1 MYIYSLN
8 LVIIST
14 KSRFNLYSYRLYY
27 EFTIM
32 KIIKI
37 FLIAIFLSSN
47 AFAGSDGELKIS
59 KKNKPTKDCFE
70 KINRASF
77 SLNQGLDKAIFKP
90 VAKGYRKLPSPIKT
104 GTSNALENL
113 SSLITIPNNVLQGDL
128 KTAGIN
134 TVRLVVNTT
143 VGILGI
149 VDVADKMGFPEY
161 VKEDYGQTFGK
172 WGIGPGC
179 YLVIPVLGPS
189 TIRDTAGS
197 FANVMGGDPYY
208 NLSVNGNNEYLDGK
222 LYAATKTLSAI
233 DFRAKNIETLDNLE
247 TNSVDFY
254 ASVRSLYLQD
264 RENKIKNIQRGRIDV
279 IYKEDEDWEEIDT
292 K

>member
-1 MYIYSLN
+1 
-8 LVIIST
+8 
-14 KSRFNLYSYRLYY
+14 
-27 EFTIM
+27 M

-37 FLIAIFLSSN
+37 FLITIFLFSN
-47 AFAGSDGELKIS
+47 AFAGSDGELNIS

-70 KINRASF
+70 KINRATF
-77 SLNQGLDKAIFKP
+77 ALNQGLDKAIFKP

-113 SSLITIPNNVLQGDL
+113 SSLITIPNNVLQGDF

-134 TVRLVVNTT
+134 TVRLVVNST

-149 VDVADKMGFPEY
+149 VDVADKIGFPEY
-161 VKEDYGQTFGK
+161 IKEDYGQTFGK
-172 WGIGPGC
+172 WGMGPGC
-179 YLVIPVLGPS
+179 YLVLPVLGPS

-208 NLSVNGNNEYLDGK
+208 NLSVNGNNEFLDGK
-222 LYAATKTLSAI
+222 LYAATKTISAI

-247 TNSVDFY
+247 KNSVDFY
-254 ASVRSLYLQD
+254 ASYRSVYLQD
-264 RENKIKNIQRGRIDV
+264 RENKIKNTRRGSIEV
-279 IYKEDEDWEEIDT
+279 IYKDDEDWEEIDNQ
-292 K
+292 